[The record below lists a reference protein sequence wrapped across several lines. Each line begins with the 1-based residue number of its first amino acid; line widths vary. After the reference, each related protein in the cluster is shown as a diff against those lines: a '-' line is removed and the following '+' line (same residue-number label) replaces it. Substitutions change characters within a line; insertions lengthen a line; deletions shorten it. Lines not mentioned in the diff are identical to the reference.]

1 MLLGDLYTTCC
12 KINTNVELFF
22 PHQNTT
28 TKQRSDENRD
38 ERCWV
43 LIVLAEVAFRPICQ
57 AVSFSRG
64 LAMQTGKHIC
74 FGWLLCVLGEC
85 TMEWGN
91 FSSLLKRVFPQLGP
105 LLSQHKDGKRTQNIA
120 LLELYSA
127 YWMTEVSVFVVVP
140 PPMYMLYLVLIFD
153 NIASPA
159 LSFSSSS
166 GTWTPSSER

>member
-1 MLLGDLYTTCC
+1 ML
-12 KINTNVELFF
+12 N
-22 PHQNTT
+22 
-28 TKQRSDENRD
+28 
-38 ERCWV
+38 
-43 LIVLAEVAFRPICQ
+43 
-57 AVSFSRG
+57 SFSLIKIPKQSKG
-64 LAMQTGKHIC
+64 QLET
-74 FGWLLCVLGEC
+74 E
-85 TMEWGN
+85 TN
-91 FSSLLKRVFPQLGP
+91 FVGSSLFWLRLPSGQFVRQSLFQVGFGNADRQTYMLRLTVVCVRGVHNEVGPFFSTPEESFPQLIL

-120 LLELYSA
+120 LSELYSA